1 MPLHRPLPALAGL
14 LLLALMAC
22 SAQPVGSVQLAS
34 SVQQALTVSDVTR
47 VKVTISSSDMSPRVV
62 ELLKSSG
69 SWGGL
74 VGNIPAGPNRSV
86 LAEAFDTSGTL
97 LFQGQASG
105 VSITANQTTAV
116 FLSLQEIPA
125 PTPYDNEAPV
135 IDSLTASSNALQPG
149 ASLSLSATVHD
160 PNAGDALTLA
170 WTASGGTFSDSTAA
184 TSSWTAPAS
193 PGVQTLTLTV
203 TDSQGSAV
211 SVSLTVNV
219 VPDLVTGDATLD
231 ISFNR
236 WPVVTKVSAS
246 LNRLDAG
253 QSTAVSALASDA
265 DADALSY
272 QWTSSCPGTWTDATS
287 STASF
292 VPSSR
297 PAGACNNCRLA
308 VTVQDGRGGQ
318 TTGSLNLC
326 VTDTAPVRFAPT
338 FTHFY
343 QSATSTSPEQTVAFD
358 VTALDP
364 QSSTLGFSWTASAG
378 SLATAQDGANTSHV
392 VWTAP
397 AFAAAGMPPTITVV
411 VTNAHGLSA
420 SKSFTVSGLPAA
432 IDPTGTLTS
441 GGLTWVRPGAATVTW
456 MDGTTYCTNTVIAGQ
471 SGWRMPTVEE
481 LTDLWVDKGTSLL
494 AAEGWPLDWIWAMTP
509 ISYGHRVTH
518 MSTGGS
524 SYSLDS
530 DKQFLTCV
538 RGTGE
543 YPATFSQAG
552 LTWMRPDATTRTY
565 TNAEAYCSS
574 RTMGNHMGWRLP
586 TSSELEALHVAKGGR
601 FLANAGWTLEWIWT
615 STPYASSRIVVRG
628 GGTWSL
634 GDVSISSVFVTC
646 VYP

>member
-1 MPLHRPLPALAGL
+1 MPFHRSLPALAGL

-22 SAQPVGSVQLAS
+22 STQPVGSVQLAS
-34 SVQQALTVSDVTR
+34 SVQQALSSSDVTR
-47 VKVTISSSDMSPRVV
+47 VKVTVSSSDMSSRVV
-62 ELLKSSG
+62 ELVKSSG

-74 VGNIPAGPNRSV
+74 VGNIPAGPDRSV

-116 FLSLQEIPA
+116 FVSLQEIPA
-125 PTPYDNEAPV
+125 PVPYDNEAPV

-149 ASLSLSATVHD
+149 ASLTLSATAHD
-160 PNAGDALTLA
+160 PNPGDTLTLV
-170 WTASGGTFSDSTAA
+170 WTSSGGTFSAPAA
-184 TSSWTAPAS
+184 TTSTWTAPAS
-193 PGVQTLTLTV
+193 LGVQTLTLTM

-219 VPDLVTGDATLD
+219 VPDLVTGDAALD

-253 QSTAVSALASDA
+253 QSTSVSALASDA

-272 QWTSSCPGTWTDATS
+272 QWTSSCPGTWTNATS
-287 STASF
+287 GTASF

-297 PAGACNNCRLA
+297 PAGACNNCRLT

-326 VTDTAPVRFAPT
+326 VTDTAPVRFAPA
-338 FTHFY
+338 FTNFY
-343 QSATSTSPEQTVAFD
+343 QSATSTSPDQTVAFD

-364 QSSTLGFSWTASAG
+364 QASPLTFAWTANTGA
-378 SLATAQDGANTSHV
+378 LATAQNTANTSHV

-397 AFAAAGMPPTITVV
+397 AVTAPGVTPTVTVV

-420 SKSFTVSGLPAA
+420 SKSFSVSGLPTAV
-432 IDPTGTLTS
+432 DPTGTLTS
-441 GGLTWVRPGAATVTW
+441 GGLTWVKPGTATVTW
-456 MDGTTYCTNTVIAGQ
+456 MDGKTSCANMVIAGQ
-471 SGWRMPTVEE
+471 TGWRMPTMDE

-494 AAEGWPLDWIWAMTP
+494 AAEGWTLDWIWTMSP
-509 ISYGHRVTH
+509 YSSGHQVTR
-518 MSTGGS
+518 MSTGGV
-524 SYSLDS
+524 SYSNDT

-543 YPATFSQAG
+543 YPATVSHAG
-552 LTWMRPDATTRTY
+552 RTWMRPDATLRTY
-565 TNAEAYCSS
+565 ADAETYCSS
-574 RTMGNHMGWRLP
+574 RTTAGHAGWRLP
-586 TSSELEALHVAKGGR
+586 TSSELEALHVTKGGR

-615 STPYASSRIVVRG
+615 STPYRIGHVVLRDGAFAS
-628 GGTWSL
+628 W
-634 GDVSISSVFVTC
+634 GDSNGAFDVTC

>member
-1 MPLHRPLPALAGL
+1 MPIHRSLPALAGL
-14 LLLALMAC
+14 LLLALTAC
-22 SAQPVGSVQLAS
+22 STQPVGSVQLAS
-34 SVQQALTVSDVTR
+34 SVQQALSSGDVTR
-47 VKVTISSSDMSPRVV
+47 VKVTVSSSDMSSRVV
-62 ELLKSSG
+62 ELVKSSG

-74 VGNIPAGPNRSV
+74 VGNIPAGPGRSV

-116 FLSLQEIPA
+116 FLRLQEIPA
-125 PTPYDNEAPV
+125 PVPYDNEAPV

-160 PNAGDALTLA
+160 PNPGDTLTLA
-170 WTASGGTFSDSTAA
+170 WTSSGGTFSAPTAA

-193 PGVQTLTLTV
+193 TGVQTLTLTV

-211 SVSLTVNV
+211 SVTLTVNV
-219 VPDLVTGDATLD
+219 VPDLVTGDAALD

-236 WPVVTKVSAS
+236 WPVVTRVSAS

-272 QWTSSCPGTWTDATS
+272 QWTSSCPGTWTNATS
-287 STASF
+287 GTASF

-297 PAGACNNCRLA
+297 PAGACNNCRLT

-326 VTDTAPVRFAPT
+326 VTDTTPVRFAPA
-338 FTHFY
+338 FTNFY
-343 QSATSTSPEQTVAFD
+343 QSATSTSPDQTVAFD

-364 QSSTLGFSWTASAG
+364 QASPLTFAWTANTGA
-378 SLATAQDGANTSHV
+378 LATAQNTANTSHV

-397 AFAAAGMPPTITVV
+397 AVTAPGVTPTVTVV
-411 VTNAHGLSA
+411 VTNTHGLSA
-420 SKSFTVSGLPAA
+420 SKSFSVSGLPTAV
-432 IDPTGTLTS
+432 DPAGTLTS
-441 GGLTWVRPGAATVTW
+441 GGLTWVKPGTATVTW
-456 MDGTTYCTNTVIAGQ
+456 MDGKTSCTNMVIAGQ
-471 SGWRMPTVEE
+471 TGWRMPTVEE

-494 AAEGWPLDWIWAMTP
+494 AAEGWTLDWIWTMSP
-509 ISYGHRVTH
+509 YSSGHQVTR
-518 MSTGGS
+518 MSTGGV
-524 SYSLDS
+524 SYSNDT

-543 YPATFSQAG
+543 YPDTVSHAG
-552 LTWMRPDATTRTY
+552 RTWMRPDATLRTY
-565 TNAEAYCSS
+565 ADAETYCSS
-574 RTMGNHMGWRLP
+574 RTTAGHAGWRLP
-586 TSSELEALHVAKGGR
+586 TSSELEALHVTKGGR

-615 STPYASSRIVVRG
+615 STPYRIGHVVLRDGAFAS
-628 GGTWSL
+628 W
-634 GDVSISSVFVTC
+634 GDSNGAFDVTC

>member
-1 MPLHRPLPALAGL
+1 M
-14 LLLALMAC
+14 
-22 SAQPVGSVQLAS
+22 
-34 SVQQALTVSDVTR
+34 
-47 VKVTISSSDMSPRVV
+47 
-62 ELLKSSG
+62 
-69 SWGGL
+69 
-74 VGNIPAGPNRSV
+74 
-86 LAEAFDTSGTL
+86 
-97 LFQGQASG
+97 
-105 VSITANQTTAV
+105 
-116 FLSLQEIPA
+116 FLSLQELPA
-125 PTPYDNEAPV
+125 LAPYDNEAPV

-149 ASLSLSATVHD
+149 ASLALSATVHD
-160 PNAGDALTLA
+160 PNPGDTLTLA
-170 WTASGGTFSDSTAA
+170 WTTSGGTFSNTTSAA
-184 TSSWTAPAS
+184 SSWTAPAF

-211 SVSLTVNV
+211 SVSLSVNV

-236 WPVVTKVSAS
+236 WPVVTRVSAS

-253 QSTAVSALASDA
+253 QSTAVTALASDA

-272 QWTSSCPGTWTDATS
+272 QWTASCPGTWADATS

-292 VPSSR
+292 IPSSR
-297 PAGACNNCRLA
+297 PAGACNNCRLTVA
-308 VTVQDGRGGQ
+308 VQDGRGGQ

-326 VTDTAPVRFAPT
+326 VADTAPVRFAPT
-338 FTHFY
+338 FTSFY

-364 QSSTLGFSWTASAG
+364 QASPLTFAWTASTGA
-378 SLATAQDGANTSHV
+378 LATAQDTANTSHV

-397 AFAAAGMPPTITVV
+397 AFTAAGILPTITVV

-432 IDPTGTLTS
+432 IDPTSALTS

-456 MDGTTYCTNTVIAGQ
+456 MDGMTYCSNTAIAGQ
-471 SGWRMPTVEE
+471 TGWRMPTVEE
-481 LTDLWVDKGTSLL
+481 LTDLWVDKGTNQL
-494 AAEGWPLDWIWAMTP
+494 AAAGWPLDWIWAMTP
-509 ISYGHRVTH
+509 ISNGHRVTN
-518 MSTGGS
+518 MATGGS

-543 YPATFSQAG
+543 YPATVSHAG
-552 LTWMRPDATTRTY
+552 RTWMRPDASLRTY
-565 TNAEAYCSS
+565 ANAETYCSS
-574 RTMGNHMGWRLP
+574 RTTANHTGWRLP
-586 TSSELEALHVAKGGR
+586 TSSELEALHVEKGGR
-601 FLANAGWTLEWIWT
+601 FLANAGWTLEWIWS
-615 STPYASSRIVVRG
+615 STPYASGLIVVRG

-634 GDVSISSVFVTC
+634 GDRSASTFNVTC